1 MKKLIVA
8 IIALVT
14 FGNVALAQSMNGKQS
29 PSKSETA
36 KVIAMVNTASWCPAC
51 KANGQRVE
59 KDIISQYMNN
69 DKVVILVNDLSN
81 KESKASSK
89 EKCMQAGVSS
99 IASKN
104 KATGVIYFIN
114 SETKEVISKI
124 SVTETN
130 EDIKQAFEKA
140 ISKI

>member
-8 IIALVT
+8 IIAI
-14 FGNVALAQSMNGKQS
+14 FAFANVAVSQSNETVKA
-29 PSKSETA
+29 SKTESA

-59 KDIISQYMNN
+59 KDIISQYMTNE
-69 DKVVILVNDLSN
+69 KVEILVNDLSN
-81 KESKASSK
+81 KETKAVSK
-89 EKCMQAGVSS
+89 EKCMKAGVAG

-104 KATGVIYFIN
+104 KGTGMIYFIN

-124 SVTETN
+124 SVTESN

-140 ISKI
+140 ISKV